1 MLYGNNSCHKVT
13 YHIYHFML
21 YGKLPQNKSILYD
34 NLPYDIFL
42 LYGNLPYGMKSY
54 HISFYKYVCKG
65 YE

>member
-1 MLYGNNSCHKVT
+1 MVTYHTYHFVLYGNKQ
-13 YHIYHFML
+13 

-54 HISFYKYVCKG
+54 HISFDKYVCKE